1 MDHLKN
7 GLENY
12 LKKKNYVRDEKKI
25 TKEEVDEFIKLY
37 PKAAFDTS
45 ETYKKIPKFFKPLPK
60 EDDLLQQR
68 LREEARA
75 LFLQKKN
82 KELLSSEDLD
92 NLRTLLEQNI
102 TKPMVNDEA
111 MIDYEGF
118 MKVGNLVGL
127 KCKQFFTAVV
137 FSKLFESDPDGRISI
152 NQFLGYVTKK
162 FWLHQTRIGLSLY
175 DGAGLGFLKESDL
188 ENYIFELIPTLPQL
202 EILERS
208 FYSFYVCTAVRKFFF
223 FLDPLRTGKVKI
235 TEILASGY
243 LDQLIELRDEDAGK
257 EHLESNWFSAQ
268 SALRVYG
275 QYLNLDEDHN
285 GMLSKQ
291 ELSRYGS
298 GTLTDVFLDRVF
310 QECVTYGGEM
320 DYKSYLDFVLA
331 LENRNEPQALQYIFR
346 ILDIKQHGYLNPF
359 DINFFFRSIQNQLKK
374 YGHEPVSLR
383 DIQDEIYDMVK
394 PADPYKITLY
404 DLINSG
410 HGETVTN
417 ILIDLNSFWSH
428 ENRES
433 IVVEPS
439 SSSSSNPASAN
450 LSASSTNNFTSAQ
463 QSNDLASTNKIESNN
478 KSSANNENE
487 NENDTTST
495 ASEEDSTATSTT
507 TGTSTTTTTQNPD

>member
-1 MDHLKN
+1 MDTLKDK
-7 GLENY
+7 LTKHIERKHY
-12 LKKKNYVRDEKKI
+12 LRDEESLLNAEV
-25 TKEEVDEFIKLY
+25 KEFLKLY
-37 PKAAFDTS
+37 PKAS
-45 ETYKKIPKFFKPLPK
+45 EKTEPDSYRLIPRFFQPLPK
-60 EDDLLQQR
+60 EDDLMQQR

-82 KELLSSEDLD
+82 KELLSNDELE
-92 NLRTLLEQNI
+92 NLRTLLEQHI
-102 TKPMVNDEA
+102 TRPIVGDDI
-111 MIDYEGF
+111 MIDYKNF
-118 MKVGNLVGL
+118 RKVGSLVGQ
-127 KCKQFFTAVV
+127 KCKQFFTASV
-137 FSKLFESDPDGRISI
+137 FAKLYESDPDGRVSI

-175 DGAGLGFLKESDL
+175 DGAGLGYLKESDL

-202 EILERS
+202 EILEKS

-223 FLDPLRTGKVKI
+223 YLDPLRTGKVKI
-235 TEILASGY
+235 TEILASGF
-243 LDQLIELRDEDAGK
+243 LDQLIELRDEELNK

-310 QECVTYGGEM
+310 QECVTYSGEM

-331 LENRNEPQALQYIFR
+331 LENRSEPQALQYLFR
-346 ILDIKQHGYLNPF
+346 ILDIKQKGFLNPF
-359 DINFFFRSIQNQLKK
+359 DINYFFRAIQKQLKK

-383 DIQDEIYDMVK
+383 DIQDEIYDMIK
-394 PADPYKITLY
+394 PVDPFKITLV

-433 IVVEPS
+433 LVVEPQNS
-439 SSSSSNPASAN
+439 QAS
-450 LSASSTNNFTSAQ
+450 SAQ
-463 QSNDLASTNKIESNN
+463 QENEDGASTTDETASD
-478 KSSANNENE
+478 
-487 NENDTTST
+487 DTTDRKSVV
-495 ASEEDSTATSTT
+495 
-507 TGTSTTTTTQNPD
+507 

>member
-1 MDHLKN
+1 MDLMKQK
-7 GLENY
+7 LTKY
-12 LKKKNYVRDEKKI
+12 LDKKHYIRDEQSL
-25 TKEEVDEFIKLY
+25 VAADVAEFLRLY
-37 PKAAFDTS
+37 PKAA
-45 ETYKKIPKFFKPLPK
+45 ENKQAHNYHQIPRFFSPLPRD
-60 EDDLLQQR
+60 DDLMQQR

-82 KELLSSEDLD
+82 RELLSNDELE
-92 NLRTLLEQNI
+92 NLRALLEQHI
-102 TKPMVNDEA
+102 TRPIVADEIL
-111 MIDYEGF
+111 IDYKNF
-118 MKVGNLVGL
+118 RKVGSLVGD
-127 KCKQFFTAVV
+127 KCKQFFTPSV
-137 FSKLFESDPDGRISI
+137 FAKLYESDPDGRISI

-175 DGAGLGFLKESDL
+175 DGAGLGYLKESDL

-202 EILERS
+202 EILEKS

-235 TEILASGY
+235 TEILASGF
-243 LDQLIELRDEDAGK
+243 LDQLIELRDEELSKD
-257 EHLESNWFSAQ
+257 HLETNWFSAQ

-310 QECVTYGGEM
+310 QECVTYSGEM

-331 LENRNEPQALQYIFR
+331 LENRSEPQALQYLFR
-346 ILDIKQHGYLNPF
+346 ILDIKQKGHLNPF
-359 DINFFFRSIQNQLKK
+359 DINYFFRAIQKQLKK
-374 YGHEPVSLR
+374 FGHEPVNLR

-394 PADPYKITLY
+394 PADPLNITLL

-428 ENRES
+428 ENREGL
-433 IVVEPS
+433 VVEPTS
-439 SSSSSNPASAN
+439 PSASAHEAEN
-450 LSASSTNNFTSAQ
+450 
-463 QSNDLASTNKIESNN
+463 EP
-478 KSSANNENE
+478 SAN
-487 NENDTTST
+487 DTSDHST
-495 ASEEDSTATSTT
+495 K
-507 TGTSTTTTTQNPD
+507 

>member
-1 MDHLKN
+1 MLFKTAQMDLMKQK
-7 GLENY
+7 LVQY
-12 LKKKNYVRDEKKI
+12 LDKKHYIRDEQSLLAS
-25 TKEEVDEFIKLY
+25 EVSEFLKLY
-37 PKAAFDTS
+37 PKAAEKDQAHS
-45 ETYKKIPKFFKPLPK
+45 YQQIPKFFDPLPS
-60 EDDLLQQR
+60 EDDLMQQR

-82 KELLSSEDLD
+82 RELLSNDELE
-92 NLRTLLEQNI
+92 NLRTLLEQHI
-102 TKPMVNDEA
+102 TRPIVGDEI
-111 MIDYEGF
+111 MIDYQNF
-118 MKVGNLVGL
+118 RQVGALVGD
-127 KCKQFFTAVV
+127 KCKQFFAPSV
-137 FSKLFESDPDGRISI
+137 FAKLYESDPDGRISI

-175 DGAGLGFLKESDL
+175 DGAGLGYLKESDL

-202 EILERS
+202 EILEKS

-235 TEILASGY
+235 TEILASGF
-243 LDQLIELRDEDAGK
+243 LDQLIELRDEELSKD
-257 EHLESNWFSAQ
+257 HLETNWFSAQ

-298 GTLTDVFLDRVF
+298 GTLTDVFLDRIF
-310 QECVTYGGEM
+310 QECVTYSGEM

-331 LENRNEPQALQYIFR
+331 LENRSEPQALQYLFR
-346 ILDIKQHGYLNPF
+346 VLDIKQKGHLNPF
-359 DINFFFRSIQNQLKK
+359 DINYFFRAIQKQLKK
-374 YGHEPVSLR
+374 FGHEPVNLR

-394 PADPYKITLY
+394 PADPLKITLV

-433 IVVEPS
+433 LVAEPS
-439 SSSSSNPASAN
+439 NPSVVGQEPDNDTQISNN
-450 LSASSTNNFTSAQ
+450 T
-463 QSNDLASTNKIESNN
+463 SNDSTK
-478 KSSANNENE
+478 
-487 NENDTTST
+487 
-495 ASEEDSTATSTT
+495 
-507 TGTSTTTTTQNPD
+507 

>member
-1 MDHLKN
+1 L
-7 GLENY
+7 
-12 LKKKNYVRDEKKI
+12 
-25 TKEEVDEFIKLY
+25 TKRPFFNATVYAKLY
-37 PKAAFDTS
+37 
-45 ETYKKIPKFFKPLPK
+45 
-60 EDDLLQQR
+60 
-68 LREEARA
+68 
-75 LFLQKKN
+75 
-82 KELLSSEDLD
+82 
-92 NLRTLLEQNI
+92 
-102 TKPMVNDEA
+102 
-111 MIDYEGF
+111 
-118 MKVGNLVGL
+118 
-127 KCKQFFTAVV
+127 
-137 FSKLFESDPDGRISI
+137 ESDPDGRISI

-175 DGAGLGFLKESDL
+175 DGAGLGYLKESDL

-235 TEILASGY
+235 TEVLASGF
-243 LDQLIELRDEDAGK
+243 LDQLIELRDEEISKD
-257 EHLESNWFSAQ
+257 HLESNWFSAQ

-285 GMLSKQ
+285 GMLNKQ
-291 ELSRYGS
+291 ELGRYGS
-298 GTLTDVFLDRVF
+298 GTLTDVFLERVF

-346 ILDIKQHGYLNPF
+346 ILDINQNGYLNPF
-359 DINFFFRSIQNQLKK
+359 DINYFFRAIQKQLKK

-394 PADPYKITLY
+394 PADPLKITLV

-417 ILIDLNSFWSH
+417 ILIDLNSFWTH

-433 IVVEPS
+433 LLAEPS
-439 SSSSSNPASAN
+439 NTSSSNSASSSSNENNGSGNADSDKSEDKSKN
-450 LSASSTNNFTSAQ
+450 DTDDNDNNSSAS
-463 QSNDLASTNKIESNN
+463 D
-478 KSSANNENE
+478 
-487 NENDTTST
+487 D
-495 ASEEDSTATSTT
+495 STT
-507 TGTSTTTTTQNPD
+507 TSNTTTSK

>member
-1 MDHLKN
+1 M
-7 GLENY
+7 
-12 LKKKNYVRDEKKI
+12 
-25 TKEEVDEFIKLY
+25 
-37 PKAAFDTS
+37 
-45 ETYKKIPKFFKPLPK
+45 PK

-82 KELLSSEDLD
+82 KELLSNEDLD
-92 NLRTLLEQNI
+92 NLRTLLEQHI
-102 TKPMVNDEA
+102 SKPVVGEDI
-111 MIDYEGF
+111 MIDYENF
-118 MKVGNLVGL
+118 LKVGNLVGP
-127 KCKQFFTAVV
+127 KCKQFFSASI
-137 FSKLFESDPDGRISI
+137 FAKLFQGDPDGCISI
-152 NQFLGYVTKK
+152 NQFLSYVTKK

-235 TEILASGY
+235 TEILASGF
-243 LDQLIELRDEDAGK
+243 LDQLIELRDEELSKD
-257 EHLESNWFSAQ
+257 HLETNWFSAQ

-298 GTLTDVFLDRVF
+298 GTLTDVFLERVF

-331 LENRNEPQALQYIFR
+331 LENRNEPQALQYLFR
-346 ILDIKQHGYLNPF
+346 ILDIKQNGYLNPF
-359 DINFFFRSIQNQLKK
+359 DINFFFRSIQKQLKK

-394 PADPYKITLY
+394 PVDPYKITLH
-404 DLINSG
+404 DLIKSG

-433 IVVEPS
+433 ISVEPS
-439 SSSSSNPASAN
+439 SSSNNST
-450 LSASSTNNFTSAQ
+450 LSSTTNVISTSDSPSVNN
-463 QSNDLASTNKIESNN
+463 DPSNN
-478 KSSANNENE
+478 VRTEKNNENE
-487 NENDTTST
+487 DFDTNSTTSDDDSSTTTST
-495 ASEEDSTATSTT
+495 ATT
-507 TGTSTTTTTQNPD
+507 TTATTTTTTSHVTDK

>member
-1 MDHLKN
+1 MDLMKQK
-7 GLENY
+7 LTKY
-12 LKKKNYVRDEKKI
+12 LDKKHYIRDEQSLL
-25 TKEEVDEFIKLY
+25 ESEVNEFLKLY
-37 PKAAFDTS
+37 PKAAEKDQALN
-45 ETYKKIPKFFKPLPK
+45 YHQIPKFFDPLPS
-60 EDDLLQQR
+60 EDDLMQQR

-82 KELLSSEDLD
+82 RELLSNDELE
-92 NLRTLLEQNI
+92 NLRALLEQHI
-102 TKPMVNDEA
+102 TRPIIGDEI
-111 MIDYEGF
+111 MIDYANF
-118 MKVGNLVGL
+118 RQVGSLAGD
-127 KCKQFFTAVV
+127 KCKQFFAPSV
-137 FSKLFESDPDGRISI
+137 FAKLYESDPDGRISI

-175 DGAGLGFLKESDL
+175 DGAGLGYLKESDL

-202 EILERS
+202 EILEKS

-223 FLDPLRTGKVKI
+223 FLDPLHTGKVKI
-235 TEILASGY
+235 TEILASGF
-243 LDQLIELRDEDAGK
+243 LDQLIELRDEELSKD
-257 EHLESNWFSAQ
+257 HLETNWFSAQ

-310 QECVTYGGEM
+310 QECVTYSGEM

-331 LENRNEPQALQYIFR
+331 LENRSEPQALQYLFR
-346 ILDIKQHGYLNPF
+346 VLDIKQKGHLNPF
-359 DINFFFRSIQNQLKK
+359 DINYFFRAIQKQLKK
-374 YGHEPVSLR
+374 FGHEPVNLR

-394 PADPYKITLY
+394 PADPLKITLV
-404 DLINSG
+404 DLISSG

-433 IVVEPS
+433 LVVEPS
-439 SSSSSNPASAN
+439 SPSVVAQEPDNDTNAN
-450 LSASSTNNFTSAQ
+450 QASSDSA
-463 QSNDLASTNKIESNN
+463 K
-478 KSSANNENE
+478 
-487 NENDTTST
+487 
-495 ASEEDSTATSTT
+495 
-507 TGTSTTTTTQNPD
+507 